1 MSNRAGKMEPKKV
14 IGVAID
20 CADENALAEFY
31 ERMLGWTR
39 TFSGN
44 GMAVVSAPG
53 APMLLV
59 FQAVQGYRPPVW
71 PWEAD
76 KQAQMM
82 HFDFYVDDLDAAV
95 EQAVACGATLSEV
108 QFFES
113 SRTLFDPA
121 GHPFC
126 LSTTWEEQLYAK

>member
-1 MSNRAGKMEPKKV
+1 MQNNGIELVGK
-14 IGVAID
+14 IGSM
-20 CADENALAEFY
+20 ALISREDNDMDYNIIARIGREL
-31 ERMLGWTR
+31 RP
-39 TFSGN
+39 
-44 GMAVVSAPG
+44 GMVWVSSG